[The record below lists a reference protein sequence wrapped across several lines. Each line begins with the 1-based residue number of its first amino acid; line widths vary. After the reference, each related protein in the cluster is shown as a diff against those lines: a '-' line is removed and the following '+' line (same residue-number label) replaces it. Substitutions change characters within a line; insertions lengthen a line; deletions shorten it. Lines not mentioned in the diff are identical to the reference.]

1 MNEHDDT
8 TAETLDAFLTAR
20 LSGEAQPA
28 PASLSGGEAALA
40 VDLIAL
46 AQETYPDPRFA
57 AQLEAQLCRRAATQ
71 AFGQRIAAA
80 SGTGPPDG
88 TDRHVAIHRRPWVWA
103 AAALLLLFGLLVV
116 PEVRARVLEVLRIG
130 AVRIVLTD
138 EPSATHGL
146 PLDGETTLALA
157 QQQVE
162 FPIRLPTFPPALGSP
177 DRVLVHEF
185 RDPLIVL
192 LWLDEKRPDHVL
204 YALYQLAN
212 TGLIEKLTSRIHET
226 QVNGRRAVWTQD
238 AHLLRLPVAEGIAT
252 RNVESNVLIWTEGT
266 VTYRLETAGT
276 LEEAIRI
283 AQSLR

>member
-1 MNEHDDT
+1 MNEHDDA

-20 LSGEAQPA
+20 LSGEVHPA
-28 PASLSGGEAALA
+28 PSSLSRAEAALA

-46 AQETYPDPRFA
+46 AQQTRPDPRFA
-57 AQLEAQLCRRAATQ
+57 AQLEAQLRRRAATQ
-71 AFGQRIAAA
+71 AFGRRIVAA
-80 SGTGPPDG
+80 SGTGSPSG
-88 TDRHVAIHRRPWVWA
+88 TDRPLAIHRRPRVWA
-103 AAALLLLFGLLVV
+103 AAALLVLFGLLVV

-130 AVRIVLTD
+130 AVRIVLTN
-138 EPSATHGL
+138 ETPATHGP

-157 QQQVE
+157 QQQVD

-192 LWLDEKRPDHVL
+192 LWLDGKRPDHVR

-212 TGLIEKLTSRIHET
+212 TGLIEKLTGRIHET
-226 QVNGRRAVWTQD
+226 RVNGQRAVWTQD
-238 AHLLRLPVAEGIAT
+238 AHLLRLPVAEGTAT
-252 RNVESNVLIWTEGT
+252 RNVGSNVLIWTEGT